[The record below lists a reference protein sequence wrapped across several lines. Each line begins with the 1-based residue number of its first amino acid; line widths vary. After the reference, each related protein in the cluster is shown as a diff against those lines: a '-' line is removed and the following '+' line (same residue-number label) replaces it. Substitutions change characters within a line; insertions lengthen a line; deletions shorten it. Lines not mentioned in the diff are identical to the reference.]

1 MTTRHEP
8 VLMLGPNR
16 VWRTYQGG
24 RILDGIEAKAT
35 PQDSHFPEDWIGSL
49 TAAKNPDRVF
59 GEEGISRI
67 TRSNGESV
75 LLTALVAEDP
85 AYYLG
90 QAHYDA
96 FGLDTRILTKFL
108 DSAIRLHFQVH
119 PTASFSKQ
127 FLGCNSGKT
136 EAYIILAIREG
147 IDNPYI
153 YAGFQR
159 PPKREDLKQWIEN
172 QDIDSIEACF
182 DKIPVK
188 PGDVFLIPGGFPHAL
203 GEGILMVELMEA
215 SDLAVRFEFER
226 GGFVLPEESRFL
238 GKGLDFAL
246 TVFDH
251 TPVSAEKFQ
260 CRPEVIR
267 QFPDGSKQLLAIG
280 KAHTDCFSAR
290 ETRIKKAITKEEA
303 GFHIGI
309 VMEGQGRMSVGERSW
324 ELKPY
329 DRFFTSASCGPTTFE
344 TTDGLRLLECAP
356 PDPNN

>member
-1 MTTRHEP
+1 MSSKQEP
-8 VLMLGPNR
+8 LLMLGPNR

-24 RILDGIEAKAT
+24 RILDEIEAKSVPEDT
-35 PQDSHFPEDWIGSL
+35 HFPEDWIGSL
-49 TAAKNPDRVF
+49 TAAKNPDREF
-59 GEEGISRI
+59 GEEGISRV
-67 TRSNGESV
+67 TRSSGESV
-75 LLTALVAEDP
+75 LLTDLIEEDP

-90 QAHYDA
+90 QAHHDA

-127 FLGCNSGKT
+127 FLGCTSGKT
-136 EAYIILAIREG
+136 EAYVILAIREG
-147 IDNPYI
+147 VDEPYI

-159 PPKREDLKQWIEN
+159 PPKREDLKRWVEN

-188 PGDVFLIPGGFPHAL
+188 VGDVFLIPGGFPHAL

-238 GKGLDFAL
+238 GKDLDFAL

-251 TPVSAEKFQ
+251 TPVAAEKFQ
-260 CRPEVIR
+260 CQPEVLR
-267 QFPDGSKQLLAIG
+267 SFADGSEQHLLIG
-280 KAHTDCFSAR
+280 KQHTDCFSAR
-290 ETRIKKAITKEEA
+290 ATSIKQTITKDEA
-303 GFHIGI
+303 GFYVGI
-309 VMEGQGRMSVGERSW
+309 VTEGCGRLTVGERSW

-329 DRFFTSASCGPTTFE
+329 DRYFASASCGPITFE
-344 TTDGLRLLECAP
+344 TTGGLRLLECSP
-356 PDPNN
+356 PDVTT